1 MPRAGLAPAS
11 VTAAGATL
19 ADEVGFD
26 QLGMALVA
34 DRLGVK
40 TPSLYKHVDSLADLG
55 HRIAVLAATE
65 LGDAVGKATQG
76 RSEGEALRAAA
87 EALRAY
93 AKQHPG
99 RYAALNSAR
108 LTGFDDPLLVG
119 RGRLLE
125 AFADALRGYRL
136 SRDQEIYA
144 LRMVRSVLHG
154 VVGLESDDAFQID
167 TDVDASFDWIIEFVD
182 QGLHAVGDTA
192 PSGPAAAGDQPDP
205 QP

>member
-26 QLGMALVA
+26 QLGMGLVA
-34 DRLGVK
+34 ERLGVK

-65 LGDAVGKATQG
+65 LGDAVGRATQG
-76 RSEGEALRAAA
+76 RSDGEALRAAA
-87 EALRAY
+87 HALRTY

-108 LTGFDDPLLVG
+108 LTGYDDPLVRA

-125 AFADALRGYRL
+125 AFAAALRGYRL
-136 SRDQEIYA
+136 SRDQEIHA

-154 VVGLESDDAFQID
+154 IVSLEAADAFQID
-167 TDVDASFDWIIEFVD
+167 TDVDASFEWIIGFVD
-182 QGLHAVGDTA
+182 QSLRVITDTA
-192 PSGPAAAGDQPDP
+192 SSGPAAADNLLGPRQ
-205 QP
+205 

>member
-1 MPRAGLAPAS
+1 M
-11 VTAAGATL
+11 TAAGATL

-34 DRLGVK
+34 GRLGVK
-40 TPSLYKHVDSLADLG
+40 TPSLYKHVDGLADLG

-93 AKQHPG
+93 AKEHPG

-108 LTGFDDPLLVG
+108 PTGDDDPLV
-119 RGRLLE
+119 RSRERLLDTFT
-125 AFADALRGYRL
+125 ATLRGYRL
-136 SRDQEIYA
+136 SQDQEIHA
-144 LRMVRSVLHG
+144 VRMVRSVLHG
-154 VVGLESDDAFQID
+154 VVGLEADEAFQID
-167 TDVDASFDWIIEFVD
+167 TDVDASFDWIIDFVD
-182 QGLHAVGDTA
+182 EGLHAAGTT
-192 PSGPAAAGDQPDP
+192 PSGPAAADDRPDP
-205 QP
+205 QR